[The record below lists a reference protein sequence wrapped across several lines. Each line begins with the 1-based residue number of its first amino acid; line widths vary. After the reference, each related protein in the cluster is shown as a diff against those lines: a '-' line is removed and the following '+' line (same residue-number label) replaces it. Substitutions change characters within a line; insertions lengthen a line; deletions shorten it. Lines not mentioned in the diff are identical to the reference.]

1 MYVYIYICPYAH
13 ACNMDILYTV
23 LRCIKYIYIYTYTYT
38 YILYISIIGIKKQW
52 FAQPTLLDEQ
62 KCQIFCLWKTTETV
76 LLHDPWK
83 DSVMLK
89 GQTHVIFRASEN
101 LRTRKI
107 VSWVPM
113 LVSHI
118 TSQNM
123 TGSLFQTSHL
133 FPCYLEFFDGPDGFP
148 YPSDGFFHNTR
159 IGPPPHPPPVP
170 FARETRSDRGP
181 PGGG

>member
-1 MYVYIYICPYAH
+1 MICTANTAGWAEVP
-13 ACNMDILYTV
+13 D
-23 LRCIKYIYIYTYTYT
+23 
-38 YILYISIIGIKKQW
+38 
-52 FAQPTLLDEQ
+52 
-62 KCQIFCLWKTTETV
+62 FCLWKTTETV

-113 LVSHI
+113 LVSRI

-133 FPCYLEFFDGPDGFP
+133 FPCYLQFFDGPDGFP
-148 YPSDGFFHNTR
+148 YPSDGSFHNTR
-159 IGPPPHPPPVP
+159 IGPAPHPHTCPVRQEKLE
-170 FARETRSDRGP
+170 AIAAHLEAL
-181 PGGG
+181 GGCWSLVLDLLNNEGLP